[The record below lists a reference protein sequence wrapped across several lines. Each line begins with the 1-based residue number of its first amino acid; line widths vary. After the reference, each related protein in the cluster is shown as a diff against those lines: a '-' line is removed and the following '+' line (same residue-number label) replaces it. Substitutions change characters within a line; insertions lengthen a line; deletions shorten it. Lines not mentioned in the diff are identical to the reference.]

1 MNLPA
6 LHRDFAKRKHCT
18 WLHGQYN
25 ARALH
30 KQFPEYTLDTFY
42 RIRKGVMPKY
52 MPLRVYLTFREF
64 LAYAELKRQQA
75 SALCNINLE
84 IKYNISRKKLY
95 EHDRARLGKHTSS
108 A

>member
-6 LHRDFAKRKHCT
+6 LNRDFAKRKHCI

-30 KQFPEYTLDTFY
+30 RQFPEYTLDTFY

-64 LAYAELKRQQA
+64 LAYAELNRQQA
-75 SALCNINLE
+75 SALSNINLE
-84 IKYNISRKKLY
+84 VKYNISRKTLY
-95 EHDRARLGKHTSS
+95 EYDRARLGNCISRT
-108 A
+108 

>member
-1 MNLPA
+1 VLA
-6 LHRDFAKRKHCT
+6 LHKDFAKRKHCI

-42 RIRKGVMPKY
+42 RIRKGIMPKY

-64 LAYAELKRQQA
+64 LAYAEYNRQEAYKLK
-75 SALCNINLE
+75 SLNLE
-84 IKYNISRKKLY
+84 VKYKLSEAKVRQEY
-95 EHDRARLGKHTSS
+95 KSFKENNL
-108 A
+108 